1 MKRIITILL
10 LGTIFFSCSRND
22 DDITNNANELVLDK
36 VHVYFTVVNLNA
48 IINSNGNELFYY
60 FEYDSNQRLIKKTG
74 GFLPMSS
81 LTRYE
86 SFTDKIYTTL
96 LYNNN
101 KVTVENLS
109 SSPEFTVPKNSNYY
123 TLNNSNQI
131 IEKEI
136 STTNDN
142 YLFKKQI
149 FNYSNNKLV
158 EIKTIFPNM
167 PYNSA
172 DPNDYVLTYSEKFYY
187 DSDSNLSKTE
197 YFEQHN
203 GLNMGEKV
211 VRIFENYD
219 TSSLN
224 PVKRLYLL
232 DDYFYRSISKNNFRK
247 YTEIKYN
254 NNIETSTYIT
264 AWSFNYDANGN
275 IILN

>member
-22 DDITNNANELVLDK
+22 DDITNNGNELVLDK
-36 VHVYFTVVNLNA
+36 VHVYFTVANLDA

-60 FEYDSNQRLIKKTG
+60 FEYDSNQRLIKKIG
-74 GFLPMSS
+74 GFLPISS
-81 LTRYE
+81 STGYE
-86 SFTDKIYTTL
+86 SFADKIYTTL

-101 KVTVENLS
+101 KVTVENFS
-109 SSPEFTVPKNSNYY
+109 SSPEFTVPKKSNYY

-136 STTNDN
+136 PDTNDN

-167 PYNSA
+167 PYYSA

-197 YFEQHN
+197 CFEQHN
-203 GLNMGEKV
+203 GINMGEKV

-254 NNIETSTYIT
+254 NNIETSTSII
-264 AWSFNYDANGN
+264 AWAFNYDANGN